1 MIEKYR
7 KRIEEFFDIQEQE
20 NCPSL
25 NLFAIFLWIMA
36 AGIVGGIVPF
46 IWHTNNSLM
55 IASLSALIFIILT
68 AKPVLKKIIKK
79 YD

>member
-1 MIEKYR
+1 MIERYR
-7 KRIEEFFDIQEQE
+7 KQIEEFFYVPEQE

-25 NLFAIFLWIMA
+25 NLVTLFLWMMA

-46 IWHTNNSLM
+46 IWRTNNNLM

-68 AKPVLKKIIKK
+68 AKPVLKKIIKN

>member
-1 MIEKYR
+1 MIERYR
-7 KRIEEFFDIQEQE
+7 KQIEEFFYVPEQE
-20 NCPSL
+20 NFPSL
-25 NLFAIFLWIMA
+25 NLVTLFLWMMA

-46 IWHTNNSLM
+46 IWRTNNNLM

-68 AKPVLKKIIKK
+68 TKPVLKKIIKK